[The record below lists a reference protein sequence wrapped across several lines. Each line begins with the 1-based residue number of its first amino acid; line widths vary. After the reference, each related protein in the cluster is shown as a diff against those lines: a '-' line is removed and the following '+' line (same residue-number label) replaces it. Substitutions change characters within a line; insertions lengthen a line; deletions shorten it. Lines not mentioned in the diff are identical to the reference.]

1 MNVLKIFI
9 LFFNTFKV
17 ESFFYYNVKLK
28 INFSKIYIHNFMG
41 GSNMNVLDVLVVIA
55 AIVVTVIVVKE
66 DKKNEDSRNS

>member
-17 ESFFYYNVKLK
+17 ESSFYYNVKLK
-28 INFSKIYIHNFMG
+28 INFSKVYIHNFTG
-41 GSNMNVLDVLVVIA
+41 GSIMNVLDVLVVIA

-66 DKKNEDSRNS
+66 DRKNENSRDN